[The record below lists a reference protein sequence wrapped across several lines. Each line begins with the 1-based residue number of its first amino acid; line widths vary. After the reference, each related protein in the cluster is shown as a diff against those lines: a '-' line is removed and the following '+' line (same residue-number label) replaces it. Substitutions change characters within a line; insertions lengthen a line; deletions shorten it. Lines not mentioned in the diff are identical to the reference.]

1 MTERR
6 PAWSWLFFAQLGLVI
21 LASVLATRGALPTA
35 LFRPPVD
42 KVGHLG
48 AYGLLSFLAVSFF
61 GYARRWPIVMWL
73 LVAATA
79 EEMSQC
85 AFPTRTFDLGDLA
98 MNVFGICVFGA
109 LAVAL
114 QVRGGAVGPGRA
126 GDRR

>member
-6 PAWSWLFFAQLGLVI
+6 PVWAWLFFAQLALVI
-21 LASVLATRGALPTA
+21 LASVLATRGVLPVGV
-35 LFRPPVD
+35 FRPPLD
-42 KVGHLG
+42 KLGHFA
-48 AYGLLSFLAVSFF
+48 AYGALSFLAVSFF
-61 GYARRWPIVMWL
+61 GYRRRWPVVVWL

-98 MNVFGICVFGA
+98 ANVAAISLLGA

-114 QVRGGAVGPGRA
+114 QARRAMASPSRAVP
-126 GDRR
+126 